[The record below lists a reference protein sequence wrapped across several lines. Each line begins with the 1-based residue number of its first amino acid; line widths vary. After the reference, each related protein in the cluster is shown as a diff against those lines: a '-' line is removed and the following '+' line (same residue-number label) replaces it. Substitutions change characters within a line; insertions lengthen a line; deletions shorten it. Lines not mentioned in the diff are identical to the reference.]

1 MAHSAPPQPLSW
13 TVVGQGAIGL
23 LAACRLRQ
31 QQTAVSLWLREKCA
45 LNVQFI
51 EAQQSSAYVFSSPPE
66 MLSAVLVPVKSYA
79 VAEAIKQLKPCLTAD
94 AQLVISHNG
103 MPDLASLQSLLTP
116 EQGLWFLTTT
126 HGAVTSSSNN
136 LITIEH
142 TGNGNSILAPIN
154 TAASQHTE
162 TITAAMNRALGPL
175 QQVDDIRPFLW
186 QKLAINAAI
195 NPLTAIHNCRNGAL
209 SQPQYQA
216 QISAIIAEVCMVAA
230 ASGYPL
236 DASKTSV
243 TVEAVIEKTALNYS
257 SMQQDIVRQRQTEID
272 AITGFIVRQANKFGL
287 DVPQNRQLQQQILQL
302 QQKPV

>member
-1 MAHSAPPQPLSW
+1 MAHSAPPQQLSW

-31 QQTAVSLWLREKCA
+31 HQTEVSLWLRKKRA
-45 LNVQFI
+45 LTVQFI
-51 EAQQSSAYVFSSPPE
+51 ETHQSSAYVFSAPRE
-66 MLSAVLVPVKSYA
+66 KLGAILVPVKSYA
-79 VAEAIKQLKPCLTAD
+79 VMEAIKQLKPYLAAD

-103 MPDLASLQSLLTP
+103 MPDLASLQSLLAP

-126 HGAVTSSSNN
+126 HGAVTTSSSN

-142 TGNGNSILAPIN
+142 TGNGNSVLAPIN
-154 TAASQHTE
+154 TAAYQHAE
-162 TITAAMNRALGPL
+162 TITAAMNSALGPI

-186 QKLAINAAI
+186 QKLAVNAAI
-195 NPLTAIHNCRNGAL
+195 NPLTAIHNCRNGEL

-216 QISAIIAEVCMVAA
+216 QISAIIAEVCAVAA

-236 DASKTSV
+236 DICKTSE
-243 TVEAVIEKTALNYS
+243 TVKAVIEKTALNYS

-272 AITGFIVRQANKFGL
+272 AISGFIVRQAEKFGL
-287 DVPQNRQLQQQILQL
+287 DAPQNRQLQQQILQL
-302 QQKPV
+302 QQDTL